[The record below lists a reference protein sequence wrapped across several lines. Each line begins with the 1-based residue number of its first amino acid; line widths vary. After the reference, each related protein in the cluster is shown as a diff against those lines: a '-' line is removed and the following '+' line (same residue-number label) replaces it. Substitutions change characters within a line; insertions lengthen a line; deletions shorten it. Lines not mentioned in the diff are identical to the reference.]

1 MTDILRTF
9 TRISLLA
16 PILLLSASPT
26 FSILAVPRSIGDTG
40 IEKNVLEIL
49 PEMSTGIEQ
58 ELVLDGVSAQSLNA
72 QIPISFGAGMALP
85 TYAPITKNEV
95 SYTAARLCLTQA
107 IYYEAANEALRGKQ
121 AVAQVVLNRMRH
133 AAYPNS
139 VCGVVYQGAN
149 AQVCQFS
156 FTCDGA
162 LSRAP
167 LKRQWAESKRVA
179 EEALAGKQL
188 AIVGTA
194 THYHADYVVPK
205 WAYTLQKMEVIGTHI
220 FYRFPGRGGRPDAF
234 KSRWSQS
241 ESIPFLRNRNN
252 RPNSDLD
259 TELAANLDE
268 ISEFEEG
275 VNVEQPLPVPSD
287 PTDRHATNDV
297 GGRLNPAKEF
307 RLNIPD
313 PVEASRGYAATVANQ
328 AKSDADATIGD
339 NPLGAVRQGS

>member
-1 MTDILRTF
+1 MTDILKTI

-26 FSILAVPRSIGDTG
+26 FSIPAVPASISDSG
-40 IEKNVLEIL
+40 IEKSVLEIL
-49 PEMSTGIEQ
+49 PEMSTGVEQ

-72 QIPISFGAGMALP
+72 QIPISVGTGIALP
-85 TYAPITKNEV
+85 TYAPITRTED
-95 SYTAARLCLTQA
+95 SYAAARLCLTQA

-133 AAYPNS
+133 SAYPNS

-149 AQVCQFS
+149 ARVCQFS

-167 LKRQWAESKRVA
+167 LERQWGESKRVA

-188 AIVGTA
+188 ASVGTA

-205 WAYTLQKMEVIGTHI
+205 WAYTLQKLEVIGTHI
-220 FYRFPGRGGRPDAF
+220 FYRFPGRGGRPNAF
-234 KSRWSQS
+234 RSRWSQS
-241 ESIPFLRNRNN
+241 EAIPFLRDRSN

-259 TELAANLDE
+259 TELATNLDE

-275 VNVEQPLPVPSD
+275 FNVEQPLPVPPD
-287 PTDRHATNDV
+287 PTDRRATNDV
-297 GGRLNPAKEF
+297 GGRLDPTKEF

-328 AKSDADATIGD
+328 AKSDPDATIGD
-339 NPLGAVRQGS
+339 IPLDAERQGS